1 MVELVSTLSWV
12 LWPEIGA
19 SMLVTYLTEHKNGH
33 LGNNKTRQLSLI
45 LGKEAEEL
53 DFLSGSPL
61 TASWQS
67 PSIFIVFAFPHF

>member
-1 MVELVSTLSWV
+1 
-12 LWPEIGA
+12 
-19 SMLVTYLTEHKNGH
+19 MLVTYLTEHKNGH

-61 TASWQS
+61 TAS
-67 PSIFIVFAFPHF
+67 